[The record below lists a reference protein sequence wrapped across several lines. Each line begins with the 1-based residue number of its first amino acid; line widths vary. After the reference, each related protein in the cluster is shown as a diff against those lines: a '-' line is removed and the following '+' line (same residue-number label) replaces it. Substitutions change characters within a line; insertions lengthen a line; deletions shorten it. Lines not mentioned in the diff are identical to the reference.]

1 MAAPHLHDLRHS
13 FAVGT
18 LLRWYRQGIN
28 AGEKLHY
35 LSTFMGHADPAST
48 VVYLT
53 ITDDLLKEA
62 NRRFESFAQ
71 PGGTP

>member
-1 MAAPHLHDLRHS
+1 
-13 FAVGT
+13 
-18 LLRWYRQGIN
+18 
-28 AGEKLHY
+28 
-35 LSTFMGHADPAST
+35 MGNADPAST

-53 ITDDLLKEA
+53 ITVDLLQEA